1 MRKVNLLFIIIGF
14 TSVNASAFFNTD
26 SLTPFVTGSG
36 YNNSVPWGNN
46 ASWNPMSGN
55 GQYSPANDA
64 RNMSRYGA
72 RPYSLKSYRQNPAYI
87 PNNSMIISSQAQPS
101 NWLQDT
107 DFSKTLEQITHSSSK
122 TFFVDEMP
130 LNLETGI
137 QHVKDQSR
145 VIEKAV
151 SNQLN
156 YNVNSDSIYG
166 KQGYELSPAASTT
179 SRVIVE

>member
-1 MRKVNLLFIIIGF
+1 M
-14 TSVNASAFFNTD
+14 S
-26 SLTPFVTGSG
+26 SG
-36 YNNSVPWGNN
+36 T
-46 ASWNPMSGN
+46 
-55 GQYSPANDA
+55 QYSPSNDA

-87 PNNSMIISSQAQPS
+87 PNNSMIIPSQAQPS